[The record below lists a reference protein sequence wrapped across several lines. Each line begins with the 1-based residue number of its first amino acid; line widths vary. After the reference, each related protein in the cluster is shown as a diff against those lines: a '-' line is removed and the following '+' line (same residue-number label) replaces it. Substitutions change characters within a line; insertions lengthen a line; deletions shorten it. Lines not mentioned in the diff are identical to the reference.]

1 LELAGSD
8 LKGGSKRRA
17 GGSGSRPLSARERE
31 VLGML
36 AEGLSGAAIA
46 ERLVLSPETVR
57 THVRNAMDKLGAST
71 RSQAVALALEDG
83 QIGDAGPTQPT
94 AARAPAPPPSPP
106 ATTPSATLTALL
118 SGVAALADVDAATI
132 YFAQEGGLALRLG
145 AHASSSQTPAPA
157 PAHELTLGEGS
168 IGRVALERRAR
179 LVSAPTSEDHSSA
192 PMLVTPMV
200 SGGRL
205 AGILCLEVRPSRPT
219 SRRELLL
226 LEAFGNRLADILAK
240 GGDLA
245 PALRSALQ
253 RFRASWTGTLETP

>member
-1 LELAGSD
+1 
-8 LKGGSKRRA
+8 
-17 GGSGSRPLSARERE
+17 
-31 VLGML
+31 ML

-46 ERLVLSPETVR
+46 DRLVLSPETVR

-71 RSQAVALALEDG
+71 RSQAVALALEEG
-83 QIGDAGPTQPT
+83 QIGEARAAQPS
-94 AARAPAPPPSPP
+94 APARAPAAPPSPP
-106 ATTPSATLTALL
+106 AATPSATLTALL
-118 SGVAALADVDAATI
+118 SGVAALADVDAATV
-132 YFAQEGGLALRLG
+132 YFAQEGGFALRLG
-145 AHASSSQTPAPA
+145 AHASSARTPTPA

-179 LVSAPTSEDHSSA
+179 LVSAPTSDDGTA

-205 AGILCLEVRPSRPT
+205 LGILCLEVRPSRPT

-226 LEAFGNRLADILAK
+226 LEAFGNRLADILSG

-253 RFRASWTGTLETP
+253 RFRASWTGTLQAP

>member
-1 LELAGSD
+1 VGRS
-8 LKGGSKRRA
+8 
-17 GGSGSRPLSARERE
+17 SGSRPLSARERE

-83 QIGDAGPTQPT
+83 QIGEGGAQPT
-94 AARAPAPPPSPP
+94 PASRPPAAAPSPP
-106 ATTPSATLTALL
+106 PATPTATLTALL

-132 YFAQEGGLALRLG
+132 YFAQEGGLALSLG
-145 AHASSSQTPAPA
+145 AHASSAPTPTPAPR
-157 PAHELTLGEGS
+157 HELTLGEGS

-179 LVSAPTSEDHSSA
+179 LVAAPQSEDHPSGA

-205 AGILCLEVRPSRPT
+205 TGILCLEVRSSRPT

-226 LEAFGNRLADILAK
+226 LEAFGNRVADILGG
-240 GGDLA
+240 GGDLT

-253 RFRASWTGTLETP
+253 RFRASWTGTLEG

>member
-1 LELAGSD
+1 
-8 LKGGSKRRA
+8 
-17 GGSGSRPLSARERE
+17 
-31 VLGML
+31 ML

-71 RSQAVALALEDG
+71 RSQAVALALELG
-83 QIGDAGPTQPT
+83 QIGEGRSAPEAAARPPQPT
-94 AARAPAPPPSPP
+94 SPTPAAA
-106 ATTPSATLTALL
+106 TPSATLTALL

-132 YFAQEGGLALRLG
+132 YFAQEGGLALTLG
-145 AHASSSQTPAPA
+145 AHASSAPTPTPAPA
-157 PAHELTLGEGS
+157 EELTLGEGS

-179 LVSAPTSEDHSSA
+179 LVSVPSGDDRQGSA

-205 AGILCLEVRPSRPT
+205 TGILCLEVRSSRPT

-226 LEAFGNRLADILAK
+226 LEAFGNRVSDILAG
-240 GGDLA
+240 GGDLTA
-245 PALRSALQ
+245 ALRSALQ
-253 RFRASWTGTLETP
+253 RFRASWTGTLEG

>member
-1 LELAGSD
+1 
-8 LKGGSKRRA
+8 
-17 GGSGSRPLSARERE
+17 
-31 VLGML
+31 ML
-36 AEGLSGAAIA
+36 AEGLSGAGIA

-83 QIGDAGPTQPT
+83 QIGEGGGQQVASAAAGGAPVP
-94 AARAPAPPPSPP
+94 APSAPAS
-106 ATTPSATLTALL
+106 TATLTALL
-118 SGVAALADVDAATI
+118 SGVAALPDVDTATI
-132 YFAQEGGLALRLG
+132 YFAQEGGLALTLG
-145 AHASSSQTPAPA
+145 AHASSAQVPAPA
-157 PAHELTLGEGS
+157 PARELTLGEGS
-168 IGRVALERRAR
+168 IGRVSLERRAR
-179 LVSAPTSEDHSSA
+179 LVSVPGGDDHPGGI

-205 AGILCLEVRPSRPT
+205 SGILCLEVRSSRPT

-226 LEAFGNRLADILAK
+226 LEAFGNRVADILTTS

-253 RFRASWTGTLETP
+253 RFRASWTGTLDS